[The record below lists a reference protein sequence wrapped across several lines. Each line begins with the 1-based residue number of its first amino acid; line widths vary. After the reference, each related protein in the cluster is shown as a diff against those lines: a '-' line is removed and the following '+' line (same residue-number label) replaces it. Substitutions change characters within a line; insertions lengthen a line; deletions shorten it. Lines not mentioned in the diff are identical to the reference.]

1 MLIDLEK
8 TEQLPGGLCLAHART
23 PIGPVVA
30 RWCGDPDALPGRYDA
45 EWTVDEDVAWLA
57 NTHPAPEQ
65 SYLIGPRADGLLLRG
80 RLDEVARAA
89 AVLDLAG
96 TLILLDLAGPLP
108 DGALGTWI
116 DIHAEREKVA
126 LYPYEL

>member
-57 NTHPAPEQ
+57 NTHPAP
-65 SYLIGPRADGLLLRG
+65 SSPTGSARG
-80 RLDEVARAA
+80 RTVCCC
-89 AVLDLAG
+89 AVG
-96 TLILLDLAGPLP
+96 STMSPVPPPSWTWRGP
-108 DGALGTWI
+108 
-116 DIHAEREKVA
+116 
-126 LYPYEL
+126 

>member
-8 TEQLPGGLCLAHART
+8 TEHLSSGLCLAHART

-30 RWCGDPDALPGRYDA
+30 RWCGDPDALPGPYDA
-45 EWTVDEDVAWLA
+45 EWTVDEDVIWLG
-57 NTHPAPEQ
+57 NTHPAPDRT
-65 SYLIGPRADGLLLRG
+65 YLLSPQPGGVLLRG
-80 RLDEVARAA
+80 RLDEIARAA

-96 TLILLDLAGPLP
+96 TRILLDLADPLP
-108 DGALGTWI
+108 EGILGTWV
-116 DIHAEREKVA
+116 DVLAEREKVA

>member
-8 TEQLPGGLCLAHART
+8 TEQLAGGLCLAYART
-23 PIGPVVA
+23 AIGPVVA
-30 RWCGDPDALPGRYDA
+30 RWCGDPDATTGRYDA
-45 EWTVDEDVAWLA
+45 EWTVDEDVAWLG

-65 SYLIGPRADGLLLRG
+65 AYRIDPRPGGLILRG
-80 RLDEVARAA
+80 RLDRVARAA

-96 TLILLDLAGPLP
+96 TPVLLDLADPLP
-108 DGALGTWI
+108 DGLLGTWI
-116 DIHAEREKVA
+116 DVLAEREKVA